1 MTSIAYKQYCNISYN
16 GGSYVC
22 SPIKGPLSTSQTPGT
37 IENKNR
43 GITHAKNG
51 QPPKDANCDNGNTNA
66 IERKLYKNK
75 ILNTKERYDKIKSKY
90 DYGTNDSSFRTSLIK
105 TSAIGKSG
113 LNHENQALS
122 FKSVHVQDINRAKNR
137 VRKTGCAVPRK
148 VQAKLLPPPS
158 TSVETYRT
166 TNASEKVSVFMPR
179 HLRSRIGCQDFCPG
193 GEIINNDDNDNTID
207 CINNNLIA
215 SEERS
220 NIPCIL
226 SNNNIYVLDDVV
238 SGTKY
243 VVFNSPDVND
253 YSQHY
258 GIGRGMYLFSDVKL
272 EDAFTILNH
281 NKTDIIS
288 IKGDRLKKF
297 TRFVDGINYDF
308 YYGDVQLDVIGDFN
322 IVSIFFYNYGYVGG
336 KYLFNYI
343 ETCSDINGTPCLSD
357 PTTMR
362 LTQLENGQHRIVF
375 NDITDLYQS
384 QYGLKKGT
392 YLVKNVSID
401 LAFTIAN
408 KDLYS
413 KIFLTCS
420 ETEFPSPVNGETYI
434 FYYGDV
440 VINVLDDFEYASV
453 LMYNNNFIGGKNIFK
468 YSDMCP
474 TNLDLKAEGADDL
487 VKTTQTAL
495 LPDTLYTQNTYT
507 ANTTTNSNITA
518 QIRSNIDTS
527 MFVKYVVS
535 PYGPAF
541 PTWLQINNFNGDI
554 IGTPTN
560 DSDAFYVTQFAI
572 HAILNDNTY
581 KEYYVN
587 IAVFND
593 IINDNNANN
602 NPSGG
607 GPGGGGGYSGEV
619 PPP

>member
-37 IENKNR
+37 IENQNR

-51 QPPKDANCDNGNTNA
+51 QPPKDTNCDNGNTNA

-90 DYGTNDSSFRTSLIK
+90 DYGNSDSSFRTSLIK
-105 TSAIGKSG
+105 TTAIGKSG
-113 LNHENQALS
+113 LNNANQALS

-148 VQAKLLPPPS
+148 VQAKVLPPPS

-166 TNASEKVSVFMPR
+166 TTAAEKISIFMPR
-179 HLRSRIGCQDFCPG
+179 HLRSRAGCQEFCQG
-193 GEIINNDDNDNTID
+193 GEIINNNDNNNTIG
-207 CINNNLIA
+207 CTNNNVIA

-220 NIPCIL
+220 DIPCIL

-238 SGTKY
+238 SGAKY
-243 VVFNSPDVND
+243 VVLNSSGVSD
-253 YSQHY
+253 YSQNY
-258 GIGRGMYLFSDVKL
+258 GVGRGRYLFSDVNL
-272 EDAFTILNH
+272 EDAFTILNN
-281 NKTDIIS
+281 NKKDIIS
-288 IKGDRLKKF
+288 INGDRLKKF

-308 YYGDVQLDVIGDFN
+308 YYGDVQLDVTGDFN

-357 PTTMR
+357 PSTMR
-362 LTQLENGQHRIVF
+362 LIQLENGQHRIAF
-375 NDITDLYQS
+375 NDVTDLYQS

-392 YLVKNVSID
+392 YLVKNVPID

-413 KIFLTCS
+413 KIYLTCS
-420 ETEFPSPVNGETYI
+420 ETEFPFPVNGEDYI

-453 LMYNNNFIGGKNIFK
+453 LMYNSNFIGGKNIFK

-474 TNLDLKAEGADDL
+474 TGFDVKAAGSDDP
-487 VKTTQTAL
+487 VKTTQTTT
-495 LPDTLYTQNTYT
+495 LPDTLYSQNIYKAYT
-507 ANTTTNSNITA
+507 FIDGNITI
-518 QIRSNIDTS
+518 QKRTNNDTS

-535 PYGPAF
+535 PFGPAF
-541 PTWLQINNFNGDI
+541 PSWLEINNLTGAI
-554 IGTPTN
+554 TGTSTN
-560 DSDAFYVTQFAI
+560 DNDAFYVTQFSI
-572 HAILNDNTY
+572 HAILNDTTY

-587 IAVFND
+587 IALFNNTIND
-593 IINDNNANN
+593 INAI
-602 NPSGG
+602 
-607 GPGGGGGYSGEV
+607 
-619 PPP
+619 